1 MGRSVATTPSANGS
15 TYGLIPWWTARRDP
29 GLLEVGA
36 EAPQPLVV
44 SLVVAAAVRRHLTGR
59 VPARDVERVT
69 AALERLTA
77 DQG

>member
-1 MGRSVATTPSANGS
+1 MH
-15 TYGLIPWWTARRDP
+15 
-29 GLLEVGA
+29 LEVGA

-44 SLVVAAAVRRHLTGR
+44 SLVVAAAAICRDLTGR

-69 AALERLTA
+69 AAFERLTA

>member
-1 MGRSVATTPSANGS
+1 
-15 TYGLIPWWTARRDP
+15 
-29 GLLEVGA
+29 
-36 EAPQPLVV
+36 
-44 SLVVAAAVRRHLTGR
+44 VAAAAIRRHLTGR